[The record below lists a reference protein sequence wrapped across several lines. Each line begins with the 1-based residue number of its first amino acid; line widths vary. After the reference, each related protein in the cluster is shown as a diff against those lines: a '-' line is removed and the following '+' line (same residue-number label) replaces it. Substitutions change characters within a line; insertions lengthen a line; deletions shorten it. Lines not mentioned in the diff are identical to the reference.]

1 MLNKISLVAWKKGYQ
16 KKKKKAFYSCCGITK
31 SRGTLKVLSE
41 EKNDSALKTWLE
53 AAGLYD

>member
-1 MLNKISLVAWKKGYQ
+1 MEEGLP

-31 SRGTLKVLSE
+31 SRGTLEVLSE